1 MNMTGNSILI
11 TGGTSGIGFELARQL
26 CQNNTVIITGRDR
39 RKLELSKAKLST
51 AHVMQSDVSD
61 PDAISALYEKVTQ
74 NFPALNILINNAGIM
89 RKINLQAGAGDLRD
103 ITREIETNLNG
114 PIRIVKQFLPHLQ
127 KQRRAAIVNVSSGLA
142 FVPFPISPIYS
153 ATKAGLHAFTQA
165 LRVQLRKTNIKVFEL
180 APPGTETP
188 LLRGDFDE
196 TDLGGVTGMD
206 VTKLATLAIKGMK
219 RDVLEIR
226 PGLSNVLKLLS
237 RISPALALTMLAK
250 SNAASLDRM
259 QAQLEAQKQQ
269 VYTNGVTEQSERLAF
284 QKPIFESESR
294 NRAITDQ

>member
-39 RKLELSKAKLST
+39 GKLELSKAKLST

-89 RKINLQAGAGDLRD
+89 RKINLQTGAGDLRD

-237 RISPALALTMLAK
+237 RISPDLALTMLAK

-269 VYTNGVTEQSERLAF
+269 VS
-284 QKPIFESESR
+284 SESR